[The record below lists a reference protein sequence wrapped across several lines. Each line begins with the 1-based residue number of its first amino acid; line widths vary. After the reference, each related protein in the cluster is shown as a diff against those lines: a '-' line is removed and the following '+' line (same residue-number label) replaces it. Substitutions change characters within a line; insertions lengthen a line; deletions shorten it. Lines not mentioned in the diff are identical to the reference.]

1 MTRRILHCPE
11 CGRRYHV
18 DEQQLARRELLV
30 LCGNCG
36 SSFTPQPEQL
46 TAESPAA
53 GGESGDSVLVAHESP
68 SVCNNVG
75 RVVRESGYVP
85 RYVHSGSAAL
95 AAFDDTLLD
104 VPKALVLDVGIPDVF
119 AFEVVAALR
128 HRPAL
133 ANLPIVLL
141 ASVFDPTSYKRRP
154 SSLHGATAYLELHH
168 VPDRLP
174 VLLREHLR
182 GDPAGSPYRGHLPG
196 EYARAEAIRVGT
208 TAIGS
213 DRALAVA
220 RRIVSDIAL
229 YSERDILDA
238 LATDGGSLRLEEIF
252 AAGRKVYDE
261 MMAGV
266 DGIAGKPYDVAVQAL
281 CDSMRR
287 RSSRS

>member
-18 DEQQLARRELLV
+18 DEQQLAARELLV

-36 SSFTPQPEQL
+36 SAFTPHPEPES
-46 TAESPAA
+46 TATEPAA
-53 GGESGDSVLVAHESP
+53 AESGDSVLVAHESP

-85 RYVHSGSAAL
+85 RYVHSGAAAL
-95 AAFDDTLLD
+95 AAFDEALLD
-104 VPKALVLDVGIPDVF
+104 MPKALVLDVGIPDVF

-128 HRPAL
+128 HRPRL
-133 ANLPIVLL
+133 EKLPIVLL

-174 VLLREHLR
+174 VLLNEHLR
-182 GDPAGSPYRGHLPG
+182 GDQAGSPYRGHLPG

-208 TAIGS
+208 TTAGS

-238 LATDGGSLRLEEIF
+238 LASDVGSQRLEQIF
-252 AAGRKVYDE
+252 GAGRKVYDE
-261 MMAGV
+261 TMAGV
-266 DGIAGKPYDVAVQAL
+266 DDIAGKPYDEAVQAM
-281 CDSMRR
+281 CESMRR
-287 RSSRS
+287 RSSLS